1 MVGFAVVGLPDKA
14 VAESRERVRA
24 AISAL
29 GLALP
34 PKRITINL
42 SPADLPKEGSHYDLP
57 IALALLGA
65 MGLVDAESL
74 AQFVVVGELGL
85 DGRVAGSPGV
95 LLAAL
100 HASARGLG
108 LICPAA
114 QGSEAAWA
122 GEIEVV
128 AAPDLLALLNH
139 LKGQSLLRA
148 PEPGVVEARQG
159 GPDLKMVK
167 GQETAKRALEIAAAG
182 GHNLAMVGPP
192 GAGKSLL
199 ASCMP
204 GILPELSPAEAL
216 EVSMIASVA
225 GSLEG
230 GRLVRTR
237 PFRAP
242 HHSASMPALVGGG
255 LRIRP
260 GEVSLAHLGV
270 LFLDELPEFQR
281 GVLDSLRQPL
291 ETGEVSVARA
301 NSHVTFPANVQLV
314 AAMNPCRCGYLG
326 DAALACS
333 RAPRCAADYQ
343 AKISGPLLDRID
355 LHVEVQAVSA
365 ADLVLPPSAEGSAE
379 VAVRVHAARH
389 RQSERLRETG
399 MRTNSDLDGDMLAAF
414 ATPDAAGQKLL
425 AQAAE
430 TMRLSARGYT
440 RILRV
445 ARTIADLAEAADVG
459 RIHIAEAL
467 SYRRQPPRN

>member
-1 MVGFAVVGLPDKA
+1 MVSIVSTVAYLGLEARSAEVQCQVAPGMAGFAVVGLPDKA

-34 PKRITINL
+34 LKRITINF

-65 MGLVDAESL
+65 MGLVDAEAL

-100 HASARGLG
+100 HASSRGLG

-148 PEPGVVEARQG
+148 PEPGVVKARQG
-159 GPDLKMVK
+159 GPDLKIVK

-182 GHNLAMVGPP
+182 GHNLPMVGPP

-204 GILPELSPAEAL
+204 GILPDLSLAEAL

-230 GRLVRTR
+230 GRLLRTR

-281 GVLDSLRQPL
+281 GVYDSRLKPACAPIQIWTEICSQPSQRPTPPDRNYWRKQPKQCGNRRGGIPAYCGLRAPL
-291 ETGEVSVARA
+291 PIWLE
-301 NSHVTFPANVQLV
+301 PLKLV
-314 AAMNPCRCGYLG
+314 ASILQKRSAIEDNRPAIEWL
-326 DAALACS
+326 
-333 RAPRCAADYQ
+333 
-343 AKISGPLLDRID
+343 
-355 LHVEVQAVSA
+355 QAV
-365 ADLVLPPSAEGSAE
+365 LLP
-379 VAVRVHAARH
+379 H
-389 RQSERLRETG
+389 
-399 MRTNSDLDGDMLAAF
+399 
-414 ATPDAAGQKLL
+414 
-425 AQAAE
+425 
-430 TMRLSARGYT
+430 Y
-440 RILRV
+440 
-445 ARTIADLAEAADVG
+445 VG
-459 RIHIAEAL
+459 
-467 SYRRQPPRN
+467 